1 MDFSSC
7 HKQRSRPPC
16 DVSDADNLIALYN
29 ASWRH
34 IILTYIFLL
43 SSAPDLLSSM
53 LSPAPSPPVRLQRQW
68 EVACSCG
75 PGAPAHIWSS
85 GKKKTLCSH
94 VVIHAAVMSK
104 HLWPCRKPQETFSL
118 VLYWLYSQ
126 HEVKF
131 ILNYYFY
138 FFHKNKALLKASF
151 LSRTQKKK
159 KFQSKWIYGAI
170 SSLIITV
177 SSRLQVGFT
186 HSNISHLFFLPA
198 NE

>member
-1 MDFSSC
+1 MGGGAFFSTHSATKETTHRQSSRWNKHETRMDFSSC

-85 GKKKTLCSH
+85 GKKKKHFVLMLLYTPRWCRSTSDHAGNLRKLSPPLSSTGFTCSTR
-94 VVIHAAVMSK
+94 SN
-104 HLWPCRKPQETFSL
+104 LF
-118 VLYWLYSQ
+118 
-126 HEVKF
+126 
-131 ILNYYFY
+131 
-138 FFHKNKALLKASF
+138 
-151 LSRTQKKK
+151 
-159 KFQSKWIYGAI
+159 
-170 SSLIITV
+170 LIIIFIF
-177 SSRLQVGFT
+177 FT
-186 HSNISHLFFLPA
+186 KIKRY
-198 NE
+198 

>member
-29 ASWRH
+29 ASCRH

-53 LSPAPSPPVRLQRQW
+53 LSPVPSPPVRLQRQW

-85 GKKKTLCSH
+85 GEKKKPTLFSCCYTRH
-94 VVIHAAVMSK
+94 GDVEAPLTM
-104 HLWPCRKPQETFSL
+104 PETSGNFLSCPL
-118 VLYWLYSQ
+118 L
-126 HEVKF
+126 
-131 ILNYYFY
+131 
-138 FFHKNKALLKASF
+138 ALLAARGQIHF
-151 LSRTQKKK
+151 
-159 KFQSKWIYGAI
+159 
-170 SSLIITV
+170 
-177 SSRLQVGFT
+177 
-186 HSNISHLFFLPA
+186 
-198 NE
+198 